1 MTRWLLVL
9 ALLSLAP
16 AASIVWGA
24 EEDEEALT
32 VTQRVTIHLR
42 DFRFDPSTITLK
54 SGETAEVTLI
64 NDGTVLHEFVI
75 PSFHN
80 LTVDLESNGVIAETL
95 GIVEME
101 LPPKATVVLR
111 FTPEEPGTHP
121 FACHAKKPK
130 DHFAAGMT
138 GTLIVK

>member
-16 AASIVWGA
+16 AAVWA
-24 EEDEEALT
+24 EEDEEALN
-32 VTQRVTIHLR
+32 VTQRVTIHLS
-42 DFRFDPSTITLK
+42 DYRFDPSTITLK
-54 SGETAEVTLI
+54 SGETVELTLI
-64 NDGTVLHEFVI
+64 NNGTVLHEFVI

-80 LTVDLESNGVIAETL
+80 LTIDLEIGGVIAETL

-101 LPPKATVVLR
+101 LLPKATAVLR

-121 FACHAKKPK
+121 FSCMAKKPK

>member
-42 DFRFDPSTITLK
+42 DYRFDPATITLQ
-54 SGETAEVTLI
+54 SGKTVELTLI
-64 NDGTVLHEFVI
+64 NDGSVLHEFVI
-75 PSFHN
+75 PSFHD
-80 LTVDLESNGVIAETL
+80 LTIDLESNGVIAETL

-101 LPPKATVVLR
+101 LLPKATVVLR

-130 DHFAAGMT
+130 DHFAAGMA

>member
-1 MTRWLLVL
+1 MRYGSVLLL
-9 ALLSLAP
+9 MLLCLSP
-16 AASIVWGA
+16 AASWA
-24 EEDEEALT
+24 EEDEEALNI
-32 VTQRVTIHLR
+32 TQRVTVHLR
-42 DFRFDPSTITLK
+42 DFRFEPSTITLK
-54 SGETAEVTLI
+54 AGETVELTLI

-80 LTVDLESNGVIAETL
+80 LTVDLETAGVIAETL
-95 GIVEME
+95 GVVEME
-101 LPPKATVVLR
+101 LLPKATIVLR

-121 FACHAKKPK
+121 FACHVKKPK

>member
-16 AASIVWGA
+16 AMSILRAA
-24 EEDEEALT
+24 EEDEEAIA

-42 DFRFDPSTITLK
+42 DFRFEPSTITLK
-54 SGETAEVTLI
+54 AGETAELTLI
-64 NDGTVLHEFVI
+64 NDGAVLHEFVI
-75 PSFHN
+75 PTFHD
-80 LTVDLESNGVIAETL
+80 LTINLESGGVIAETM

-101 LPPKATVVLR
+101 LLPKATAVLR
-111 FTPEEPGTHP
+111 FTPEAPGTHP
-121 FACHAKKPK
+121 FSCMAKKPK

-138 GTLIVK
+138 GTLIIK